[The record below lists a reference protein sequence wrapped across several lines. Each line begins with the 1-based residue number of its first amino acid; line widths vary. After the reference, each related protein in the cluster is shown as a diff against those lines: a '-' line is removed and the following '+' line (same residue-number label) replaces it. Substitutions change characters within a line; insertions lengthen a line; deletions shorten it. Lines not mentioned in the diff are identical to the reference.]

1 MFLFRLAR
9 ALLILSA
16 ILFAGLGTF
25 ALWRPV
31 QTLTP
36 LGFEVKTIDARTE
49 VRATY
54 GGLQLALALIFAVT
68 GRSQKTWLG
77 GIAVLS
83 AVTTGFLLGR
93 GVGYLVDG
101 PPGRWTVFLAACELS
116 MWLPASFILLVQMH
130 LIPDDPPK

>member
-1 MFLFRLAR
+1 MFLYRLAR

-16 ILFAGLGTF
+16 IMFAGLGTF

-31 QTLTP
+31 EILSP

-68 GRSQKTWLG
+68 GRSRKVWLG
-77 GIAVLS
+77 GVAVLS
-83 AVTTGFLLGR
+83 AVTSGFLIGR
-93 GVGYLVDG
+93 GLGYLLDG
-101 PPGRWTVFLAACELS
+101 PPGRLNVFLAACELS
-116 MWLPASFILLVQMH
+116 MWLPATFILLVHMH
-130 LIPDDPPK
+130 LIPEDPPK